1 MIDTLGMDN
10 GRSLDVD
17 INHKSAGLICR
28 ASAGDDEVESDHDLG
43 TIAEVAEPELKR
55 PPMYKVILLNDD
67 YTPMEFVVHILESFF
82 SMNREKATQIMLVV
96 HSEGSAVVGI
106 SPEILRKPNQQVNNY
121 AQE

>member
-1 MIDTLGMDN
+1 MIDTLGKDN

-28 ASAGDDEVESDHDLG
+28 ASAGDDEVEGEHDLG

-67 YTPMEFVVHILESFF
+67 YTPMEFVVHILESF
-82 SMNREKATQIMLVV
+82 SL
-96 HSEGSAVVGI
+96 
-106 SPEILRKPNQQVNNY
+106 
-121 AQE
+121 